1 MKTSAVMK
9 GGAAGGMTGPSLVA
23 VTEHVPRAGAIVWWR
38 LSGSTSHDHL
48 QKVFDRHGQSVD
60 LLPGTCGP
68 STALTRA
75 MADHGSKRKLVRPLA
90 DKGRAIVAES
100 AHEAD
105 LDYTIQVRARL
116 DEHDQPVFDPPTHPL
131 VPELRKAWHDHL
143 GLVSADDA
151 GTWLVK
157 VVTRLGGVRLRDTG
171 GVYFIPHDVVATW
184 DALVAAVHEATGHR
198 VNSVPALRTEDAVS
212 SILDALQQEAE
223 KAALEMEEELAEGN
237 LTPKMAGRRQTRA
250 ERLEEK
256 VARYEGLLGQSV
268 EGLRARLERLR
279 GGLAAT
285 AMLDMED
292 L

>member
-1 MKTSAVMK
+1 MNTAVAR
-9 GGAAGGMTGPSLVA
+9 GGGVGGMNGPSLIA

-38 LSGSTSHDHL
+38 LSGSTSFEHL
-48 QKVFDRHGQSVD
+48 EAVFARHGQSVD
-60 LLPGTCGP
+60 LLPATCGP

-116 DEHDQPVFDPPTHPL
+116 DDQDYPVFDPPDHPL
-131 VPELRKAWHDHL
+131 VPEIRQRFRDHL

-171 GVYFIPHDVVATW
+171 GVYFIPYDVVPRW
-184 DALVAAVHEATGHR
+184 EALVAAVHEATGHR
-198 VNSVPALRTEDAVS
+198 INGVPALRTEDAVG

-223 KAALEMEEELAEGN
+223 KAAAEMEAELEQGE
-237 LTPKMAGRRQTRA
+237 LSPRMAGHRQRRTETIEA
-250 ERLEEK
+250 K
-256 VARYEGLLGQSV
+256 VTRYEGLLGQSV
-268 EGLRARLERLR
+268 EGLRERLERLR
-279 GGLAAT
+279 GVLAAQ
-285 AMLDMED
+285 AMMEMED